1 MITRNEITHI
11 GRFNKTHGIAGEI
24 SATLQVPVS
33 VLQESKCI
41 VCDVDGIYVPF
52 FIGNTRD
59 KTASTVLLTID
70 GVNNENDASI
80 LVNKDI
86 FLLKNDVSQLMQDE
100 ETPVDFF
107 MNFNIKINGKNGEI
121 INIDDSTANVL
132 CEVRLD
138 DNSVKL
144 LPVADEFIIS
154 LDVDE
159 RFVEME
165 VPPELLE
172 L

>member
-1 MITRNEITHI
+1 
-11 GRFNKTHGIAGEI
+11 
-24 SATLQVPVS
+24 
-33 VLQESKCI
+33 
-41 VCDVDGIYVPF
+41 
-52 FIGNTRD
+52 
-59 KTASTVLLTID
+59 
-70 GVNNENDASI
+70 
-80 LVNKDI
+80 
-86 FLLKNDVSQLMQDE
+86 
-100 ETPVDFF
+100 
-107 MNFNIKINGKNGEI
+107 MNFNIKVNGKNGEI

-132 CEVRLD
+132 FEVRLD

-144 LPVADEFIIS
+144 LQVADEFIIS